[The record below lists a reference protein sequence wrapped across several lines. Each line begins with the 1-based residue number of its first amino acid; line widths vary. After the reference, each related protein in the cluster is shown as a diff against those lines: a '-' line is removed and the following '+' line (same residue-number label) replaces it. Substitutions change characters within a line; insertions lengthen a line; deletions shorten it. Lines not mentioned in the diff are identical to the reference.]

1 MCFKLE
7 LQPVNHG
14 DYALP
19 RCVLCGSG
27 GISTPSG
34 DRVCQDWGRQH
45 RPRCCSWATIPVP
58 EPPVP
63 AEHHLQPRRVPALVC
78 PSPVSC
84 PSWVGS
90 AVLARA
96 ASCSCAG
103 ANTPKITLKN
113 RVQNMLEGRIC
124 SQKLCCVTVTASA
137 PRVVFAFRQDFH
149 DYCFQLSQFHHYIYT
164 EV

>member
-63 AEHHLQPRRVPALVC
+63 AEHHLQPRWVPALVC
-78 PSPVSC
+78 PSPRVSQPC
-84 PSWVGS
+84 
-90 AVLARA
+90 VLPILGWL
-96 ASCSCAG
+96 SCAG
-103 ANTPKITLKN
+103 QSSFVLMCRCKHTQNHPKKQGAKHAGGEDLLPKT
-113 RVQNMLEGRIC
+113 V
-124 SQKLCCVTVTASA
+124 LCHCDSIG
-137 PRVVFAFRQDFH
+137 PSGCL
-149 DYCFQLSQFHHYIYT
+149 CFQTGFS
-164 EV
+164 